1 VLSSG
6 RRRSPI
12 WWMPIRI
19 QATGIPSFQ
28 LGLHVCIQRVKGA
41 RHDHKGQIP
50 KQHRHFCLLSVSAE
64 QRHRGVGDIFP
75 SLQTLRD
82 PSIPL
87 RNRSVRVRNIG
98 LAGPGQLRVFL
109 CLFPVALC
117 PLRPAFHS
125 HPPFLHRVNASSEIG
140 HRDEGDGAG
149 IGWNWARRA
158 ATGCAGRAW
167 VWPLVLVIGRLQQQ
181 LRQPGDV
188 KGDVIDLEIRNAPL
202 VRHDRSSTNRKT
214 AAATPAIIPVADYW
228 SRYWLGSAWA
238 GVNSGWVVS
247 RPCMAGLTDRHA
259 AQSVAFPVKAYASRL
274 GLDADAYSGHSLRSG
289 FPHVS
294 CYARGFAVQHDGRK
308 SAQVGRRAAGLRARR

>member
-1 VLSSG
+1 
-6 RRRSPI
+6 
-12 WWMPIRI
+12 
-19 QATGIPSFQ
+19 
-28 LGLHVCIQRVKGA
+28 
-41 RHDHKGQIP
+41 
-50 KQHRHFCLLSVSAE
+50 
-64 QRHRGVGDIFP
+64 
-75 SLQTLRD
+75 
-82 PSIPL
+82 
-87 RNRSVRVRNIG
+87 
-98 LAGPGQLRVFL
+98 
-109 CLFPVALC
+109 
-117 PLRPAFHS
+117 
-125 HPPFLHRVNASSEIG
+125 
-140 HRDEGDGAG
+140 
-149 IGWNWARRA
+149 
-158 ATGCAGRAW
+158 

-289 FPHVS
+289 FLTSAATRGALLFNMMDVS
-294 CYARGFAVQHDGRK
+294 RHKSVDVLRGYVRDAEAFRHHAGQDCCGRSCNPEK
-308 SAQVGRRAAGLRARR
+308 WSGCPRAKAAGGAVGGG